1 MVDALGWPVNDRG
14 QAYGPCPVHGGN
26 KASAFSV
33 GAGEDGWPVLTCYT
47 GCKDEIEANR
57 TRWYAKARRMLVAA
71 GVPADCLAPA
81 RGAGRRSTRPTTRTA
96 GRVPRQ
102 RVAAAPPDADYVERC
117 SWALTEAMTKRLAR
131 NRGLSVE
138 TIESAGLG
146 WDGKRFILPV
156 YDPATHVLVDL
167 QTYRIGSHL
176 YHREGGTA
184 RLYSPAGFDR
194 KLPVLIC
201 EGAWDVLAAREHG
214 LNAIGVTGGAGTVPV
229 DLSAMR
235 GCDAVI
241 VFDCDKEG
249 RDGAAK
255 LAKALLPIAR
265 SVRVADLGLPDKG
278 DVRDWFV
285 AHGRSADDLME
296 VVEEAEP
303 WGEGGEAEGSSGGF
317 ITLADVKEEELRWL
331 WAGRIPRGKLTILE
345 GDPDLGK
352 SMVTCDLVARVTTGD
367 PFPGSSKRR
376 KPQDVILVLAEDD
389 LNDTVR
395 PRLRAAGADLHR
407 VHSIALGRDEDGN
420 LLPLSIPE
428 DLHRMRDGVKHFGAG
443 LVVIDP
449 VTAFLSET
457 INSHN
462 DASVRRAMTPLAEM
476 AQTTGAAVLMI
487 RHLNKSGDMK
497 ALYRGGGSIAF
508 IGAARSGLVVDRHP
522 DDPANLRVLAQVK
535 ANLAKNHRPSIV
547 YHVEGWERDEA
558 IPVVRWGETIEL
570 TAEDL
575 LKKPDGRKRSP
586 ERDEAERFLITLLR
600 GQEPI
605 PVSDVQRQA
614 EAAGLKWATVRR
626 AKDGAGV
633 LAVAERKE
641 SGAVDKWLWT
651 IEKKHTIELDAPRS
665 SRSRR

>member
-1 MVDALGWPVNDRG
+1 M
-14 QAYGPCPVHGGN
+14 
-26 KASAFSV
+26 
-33 GAGEDGWPVLTCYT
+33 T
-47 GCKDEIEANR
+47 G
-57 TRWYAKARRMLVAA
+57 
-71 GVPADCLAPA
+71 
-81 RGAGRRSTRPTTRTA
+81 
-96 GRVPRQ
+96 
-102 RVAAAPPDADYVERC
+102 
-117 SWALTEAMTKRLAR
+117 ALTRELAT
-131 NRGLSVE
+131 NRGLKPQII
-138 TIESAGLG
+138 TAAGIG
-146 WDGKRFILPV
+146 WDGERYVLPV
-156 YDPATHVLVDL
+156 YDAGSGDLVDL
-167 QTYRIGSHL
+167 QTYRIGGHL
-176 YHREGGTA
+176 HHRRGGTP
-184 RLYSPAGFDR
+184 RLYAPDGFDSSR
-194 KLPVLIC
+194 PVLVC

-214 LNAIGVTGGAGTVPV
+214 LNAVGVTGGAGAVPG
-229 DLSAMR
+229 DLSALQ
-235 GCDAVI
+235 GCDVVTVYDSDGA
-241 VFDCDKEG
+241 G
-249 RDGAAK
+249 QAGAAK
-255 LAKALLPIAR
+255 LAKALAPIAR

-278 DVRDWFV
+278 DVRDWFIT
-285 AHGRSADDLME
+285 HGRTADDLMA
-296 VVEEAEP
+296 VVGQAQP
-303 WGEGGEAEGSSGGF
+303 WGGEDGGRASAGGF
-317 ITLADVKEEELRWL
+317 ITLADVEEEELRWL
-331 WAGRIPRGKLTILE
+331 WSGRIPRGKLTILE

-352 SMVTCDLVARVTTGD
+352 SMVTCDLVARVTTGA
-367 PFPGSSKRR
+367 PFPGSSERR
-376 KPQDVILVLAEDD
+376 QPQDVIIVLAEDD

-407 VHSIALGRDEDGN
+407 VHSIALGRDDDGN

-428 DLHRMRDGVKHFGAG
+428 DLHRMRDGVKRFGAG

-449 VTAFLSET
+449 ITAFLSES

-522 DDPANLRVLAQVK
+522 DDPVNVRVLAQVK

-547 YHVEGWERDEA
+547 YHVEGWERDDA

-600 GQEPI
+600 GQEPV
-605 PVSDVQRQA
+605 PVSEVQRQA

-633 LAVAERKE
+633 QAIPERKE

-651 IEKKHTIELDAPRS
+651 IQKTTVIELDAPRS